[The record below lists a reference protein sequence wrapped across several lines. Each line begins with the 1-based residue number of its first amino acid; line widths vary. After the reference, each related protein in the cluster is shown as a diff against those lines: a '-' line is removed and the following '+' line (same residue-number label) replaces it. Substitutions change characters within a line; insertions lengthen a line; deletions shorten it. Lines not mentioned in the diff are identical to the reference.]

1 MISKGMEIV
10 APNGDLFC
18 GDVEHCMKYVLA
30 KGSAILSVG

>member
-18 GDVEHCMKYVLA
+18 GDVEHYMEYVLA